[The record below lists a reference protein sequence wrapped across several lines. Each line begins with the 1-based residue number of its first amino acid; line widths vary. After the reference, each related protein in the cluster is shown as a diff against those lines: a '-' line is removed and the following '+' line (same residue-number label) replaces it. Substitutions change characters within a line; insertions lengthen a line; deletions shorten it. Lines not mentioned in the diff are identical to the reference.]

1 MNQHISLTIL
11 TKNEQDNI
19 NKNFNWLKDIKTI
32 DEIIVVDDFS
42 TDKTIDILKTK
53 IGKHQKL
60 KTYQRKLYNDFS
72 SQRQFSI
79 SKSTNSWILWLDAD
93 EIPSPSML
101 NFLNNFSP
109 NNHTHAYSFTR
120 QELFCGHLLNYGQS
134 KQKIIRLFNKNTGKF
149 VGKVHEVW
157 STNQS
162 QDTNL
167 IFFHHSNQ
175 NITQILEK
183 INFYTNIRANELFQN
198 KIPTNIFQ
206 IISYPIAKFFQ
217 NYIFKLG
224 LLDGLPGIIL
234 SLFMSFHSFLVRA
247 KLWHLYKQSSST

>member
-11 TKNEQDNI
+11 TKNEQENI
-19 NKNFNWLKDIKTI
+19 NKNFDWLKNIKTI
-32 DEIIVVDDFS
+32 DEIIVVDDSS

-60 KTYQRKLYNDFS
+60 KTYLRKLDNDFS

-79 SKSTNSWILWLDAD
+79 SKSTNNWILWLDAD
-93 EIPSPSML
+93 EIPSPPIIK
-101 NFLNNFSP
+101 FLTNFSP
-109 NNHTHAYSFTR
+109 TNHTHAYSFSR
-120 QELFCGHLLNYGQS
+120 QELFCGHQLNYGQS
-134 KQKIIRLFNKNTGKF
+134 KQKIIRLFNKDKGNF
-149 VGKVHEVW
+149 IGKVHEVW

-162 QDTNL
+162 EDTNL
-167 IFFHHSNQ
+167 TFFHQSNQ

-183 INFYTNIRANELFQN
+183 INFYTDIRANELFQS
-198 KIPTNIFQ
+198 KISTNIFQ

-217 NYIFKLG
+217 NYIFKFG
-224 LLDGLPGIIL
+224 FLDGIPGIVL

-247 KLWHLYKQSSST
+247 KLWHLYKQSSSI

>member
-19 NKNFNWLKDIKTI
+19 NKNFDWLKNIKTI
-32 DEIIVVDDFS
+32 DEIIMVDDFS
-42 TDKTIDILKTK
+42 TDETIDIFKTK

-60 KTYQRKLYNDFS
+60 KIYQRKLNNDFS
-72 SQRQFSI
+72 SQRRFSV
-79 SKSTNSWILWLDAD
+79 SKSTNNWILWLDAD
-93 EIPSPSML
+93 EIPSPPML

-109 NNHTHAYSFTR
+109 TNHTYAYSFTR
-120 QELFCGHLLNYGQS
+120 QELFCGYQLNHGQG
-134 KQKIIRLFNKNTGKF
+134 KQKIIRLFNKKEGKF
-149 VGKVHEVW
+149 IRKVHEIW

-162 QDTNL
+162 KDTN
-167 IFFHHSNQ
+167 IVFFHHSNQ

-183 INFYTNIRANELFQN
+183 INFYTDIRSNELYKS
-198 KIPTNIFQ
+198 KISSNILQ
-206 IISYPIAKFFQ
+206 IIFYPLVKFFQ

-224 LLDGLPGIIL
+224 FLDGLPGIIL

-247 KLWHLYKQSSST
+247 KLWHLYKQSSSI